1 MRGWGLRLGWG
12 LLVLVGYALVASGAG
27 DNFFIEG
34 TEDALR
40 TAHRG
45 QERAGLAALLLL
57 PIGLA
62 AFALPTR
69 FPRAAGLLVAV
80 PAALVLLTSQSEAV
94 LFTGLLAALPVGL
107 GLLLGLVPQQ
117 RTPGP

>member
-1 MRGWGLRLGWG
+1 MRGWGLRLVWA
-12 LLVLVGYALVASGAG
+12 LLVLVVYSVVASGAG
-27 DNFFIEG
+27 DNLFIEG

-45 QERAGLAALLLL
+45 QVRAGLAALLLL

-62 AFALPTR
+62 GFALPSR

-80 PAALVLLTSQSEAV
+80 PAALVLLTSQSEVV
-94 LFTGLLAALPVGL
+94 LFTGVLAAVPVGL
-107 GLLLGLVPQQ
+107 GLVLGLVPQ
-117 RTPGP
+117 RRPALP